1 MEISVQLVQ
10 EDLLSH
16 RKTILADGKGNYSN
30 RVLTYQEKDNPHIK
44 HEISFCDDYVI
55 LKRHAEI
62 KTETYLRL
70 NKRGIAKILSP
81 YGELKLDTKLEEYN
95 RDADSIMI
103 RYSIY
108 QGNEV
113 VTNQTLIWKLKGL
126 GI

>member
-16 RKTILADGKGNYSN
+16 RKTILADGKVNYSN

-81 YGELKLDTKLEEYN
+81 YGEMKLDTKLEEYN

>member
-62 KTETYLRL
+62 KTETYLVKL
-70 NKRGIAKILSP
+70 NLQTTLRS
-81 YGELKLDTKLEEYN
+81 
-95 RDADSIMI
+95 SII
-103 RYSIY
+103 SHITT
-108 QGNEV
+108 E
-113 VTNQTLIWKLKGL
+113 GL
-126 GI
+126 PQ

>member
-1 MEISVQLVQ
+1 MEILVQLVQ

-16 RKTILADGKGNYSN
+16 RKTILADGEGNYSN

-81 YGELKLDTKLEEYN
+81 YWEMKLDTKLEEYN

>member
-10 EDLLSH
+10 EDFLSH

-55 LKRHAEI
+55 LKLHAEI

-81 YGELKLDTKLEEYN
+81 YGEMKLETKLEEYN

>member
-16 RKTILADGKGNYSN
+16 RKTILADWKGNYSN
-30 RVLTYQEKDNPHIK
+30 RILTYQEKDNPHIK

-81 YGELKLDTKLEEYN
+81 YGEMKMDTKLEEYN
-95 RDADSIMI
+95 RDVDSIMI